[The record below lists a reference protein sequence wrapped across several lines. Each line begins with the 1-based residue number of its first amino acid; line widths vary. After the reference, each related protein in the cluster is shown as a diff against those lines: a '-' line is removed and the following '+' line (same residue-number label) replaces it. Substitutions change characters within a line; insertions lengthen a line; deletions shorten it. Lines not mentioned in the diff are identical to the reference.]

1 MSEQSEPKKKNH
13 PPQQRP
19 GILTPSTPR
28 SHLLHTRQRSLIDD
42 QTFDEHPDGSFDLD
56 VETALDA
63 DLDTDLDTEP
73 VDLPYVEESS
83 SADEGQ
89 KVSSSLPHRG
99 VLEHLSPAVKLRLTQ
114 VGHVLTYRQGATLNS
129 VGDPCQG
136 LGIILRGQVRV
147 EWMDALGWEPIA
159 MMAEGDILGALEWGE
174 SKIWEERIT
183 AHTPTSIL
191 FIPSHLLHS
200 LISTYPDLQRQTAR
214 YAERHNLHT
223 LLGVHPLFQGIA
235 DQDLMRLVDLA
246 SLRYVSA
253 GKILFGPQ
261 MILALLFVVG
271 RGEIELS
278 IDDRVIQTL
287 SRGEL
292 ANLEF
297 ALGGAPQLLTAR
309 VTSEATLYVLPFDE
323 VEIMLGQASRLHLLQ
338 RQAHLLRARALNE

>member
-1 MSEQSEPKKKNH
+1 MSEQSKSTKKDLPH
-13 PPQQRP
+13 QQRT
-19 GILTPSTPR
+19 GMVTPPTPQLN
-28 SHLLHTRQRSLIDD
+28 LLHLQQRSSIDD

-56 VETALDA
+56 VETDLDA
-63 DLDTDLDTEP
+63 ELDTGFDTEP
-73 VDLPYVEESS
+73 VVLPHLEDTG
-83 SADEGQ
+83 SALEDQEN
-89 KVSSSLPHRG
+89 SPPLPHRG
-99 VLEHLSPAVKLRLTQ
+99 VLEHLSTAVKLRLAQ
-114 VGHVLTYRQGATLNS
+114 VGRVLTYQQGVNLNS

-136 LGIILRGQVRV
+136 LGIILQGQVRV

-159 MMAEGDILGALEWGE
+159 MMTEGDVLGALEWGE
-174 SKIWEERIT
+174 GKIWEERIT

-253 GKILFGPQ
+253 GKVLFGPQ
-261 MILALLFVVG
+261 MILALLFVIG

-278 IDDRVIQTL
+278 VDDRVVQTL

-323 VEIMLGQASRLHLLQ
+323 VEIMLDQASRLHLLQ